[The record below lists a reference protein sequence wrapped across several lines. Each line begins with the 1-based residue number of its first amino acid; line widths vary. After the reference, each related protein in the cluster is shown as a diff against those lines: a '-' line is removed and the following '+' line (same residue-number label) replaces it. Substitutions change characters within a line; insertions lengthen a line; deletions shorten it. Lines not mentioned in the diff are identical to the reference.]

1 MTLLFKGAAGYGT
14 LIKTCQHDKGVTWSR
29 FMGKMTS
36 ITVDEELTAFIAK
49 QVSDGNYSSADE
61 VVEAALRLLRDSED
75 GLEAIRAA
83 IDEGEASGEPEPFD
97 AEAFLQE
104 MHRKYG
110 A

>member
-1 MTLLFKGAAGYGT
+1 
-14 LIKTCQHDKGVTWSR
+14 
-29 FMGKMTS
+29 MGKMTS
-36 ITVDEELTAFIAK
+36 ITVDEELTAFIDR
-49 QVSDGNYSSADE
+49 QVSGGHYGSASE

-83 IDEGEASGEPEPFD
+83 IEEGEASGEPQPFD
-97 AEAFLQE
+97 PDNFLEE